1 MYGISRIINKFKSK
15 SEFTKNVLTL
25 MTGTTIAQAIPIA
38 ISPILT
44 RIYTPEDFG
53 VFALYIAIVSFIAI
67 IVTARYELAI
77 VLPKDDADAINVLF
91 LSLVIMFIIVF
102 FTTSFI
108 LLFKDDILVLLNAKD
123 IGNFIYLIPVS
134 VFIAGLNQSFN
145 YWSNRKE
152 YFNTMSSSKIS
163 QSIGMSITQPNFGYF
178 NIFGGLIIGDLFGKI
193 ISGFVLINKFI
204 KNDKEQIKNINKL
217 VVLEQMKKYKDFPLV
232 NSLHAFSDVIRTSGS
247 IMLISSFFGS
257 TILGFYALSLRVL
270 QAPVG
275 IIGSALGQ
283 VLYKKFTFMYNYN
296 EDLSPYVKKIVLIL
310 FFIAVPSFGTL
321 YYIAPDL
328 FAFVFGEKWRIAG
341 EYSQYLTPYL
351 FINFIVSPI
360 SSLPIIL
367 NKQKEFFYFSLA
379 GNIGM
384 PLLLFISYKLNYDLK
399 EALILITI
407 YMSSLHIFILSW
419 IFSIIKKK
427 KHI

>member
-77 VLPKDDADAINVLF
+77 VLPKDDEDAINVLF
-91 LSLVIMFIIVF
+91 LSLVIMFIIIF

-193 ISGFVLINKFI
+193 ISGFVLINKFL

-232 NSLHAFSDVIRTSGS
+232 NSLHAFSDVIRTGGS
-247 IMLISSFFGS
+247 IMLISSF
-257 TILGFYALSLRVL
+257 LVL
-270 QAPVG
+270 QY
-275 IIGSALGQ
+275 LDFM
-283 VLYKKFTFMYNYN
+283 LY
-296 EDLSPYVKKIVLIL
+296 
-310 FFIAVPSFGTL
+310 
-321 YYIAPDL
+321 
-328 FAFVFGEKWRIAG
+328 
-341 EYSQYLTPYL
+341 
-351 FINFIVSPI
+351 
-360 SSLPIIL
+360 
-367 NKQKEFFYFSLA
+367 
-379 GNIGM
+379 
-384 PLLLFISYKLNYDLK
+384 
-399 EALILITI
+399 
-407 YMSSLHIFILSW
+407 H
-419 IFSIIKKK
+419 
-427 KHI
+427 

>member
-1 MYGISRIINKFKSK
+1 
-15 SEFTKNVLTL
+15 
-25 MTGTTIAQAIPIA
+25 
-38 ISPILT
+38 
-44 RIYTPEDFG
+44 
-53 VFALYIAIVSFIAI
+53 
-67 IVTARYELAI
+67 
-77 VLPKDDADAINVLF
+77 
-91 LSLVIMFIIVF
+91 
-102 FTTSFI
+102 
-108 LLFKDDILVLLNAKD
+108 
-123 IGNFIYLIPVS
+123 
-134 VFIAGLNQSFN
+134 
-145 YWSNRKE
+145 
-152 YFNTMSSSKIS
+152 
-163 QSIGMSITQPNFGYF
+163 MSITQPNFGYF
-178 NIFGGLIIGDLFGKI
+178 NISGGLIIGDLFGKI

-217 VVLEQMKKYKDFPLV
+217 VVFEQMKKYKDFPIV

-283 VLYKKFTFMYNYN
+283 VLYKKFTYMYNYN
-296 EDLSPYVKKIVLIL
+296 EDLSPYVKKIIFIL

-328 FAFVFGEKWRIAG
+328 FAFIFGEKWRIAG

-399 EALILITI
+399 EALVLITI
-407 YMSSLHIFILSW
+407 YMTSLHIFILSW
-419 IFSIIKKK
+419 TFSIIKKK
-427 KHI
+427 KQKESI